1 MAATCY
7 ICGART
13 RNRANLTC
21 GFDACK
27 QEHFR
32 RHPEAIPKRSYLYT
46 PRATHKKNLLFDDK
60 LQPQ

>member
-13 RNRANLTC
+13 RNKANLTC

-27 QEHFR
+27 AEHVR
-32 RHPEAIPKRSYLYT
+32 RHPEAEKKKSYLFN
-46 PRATHKKNLLFDDK
+46 PPSKHKKNLLYNSK
-60 LQPQ
+60 LEVQ